1 MTAVLL
7 DAAMFAVWCLLS
19 GIVALLVTGGTHG

>member
-19 GIVALLVTGGTHG
+19 GLVALLATGGRS